1 MKRDVPKK
9 IIDGTTPFYLHPSDN
24 PGTMIS
30 SCILRGD
37 YYDLW
42 EKAMRNA
49 LRAKNKF
56 GFVDGTLSKPEST
69 EPEAC
74 MWEPCNSM
82 LVSWLFNSI
91 DSVLQPSIAYM
102 ETVKELWDDL
112 REHFSIGNA
121 PRIHQLK
128 ADIAAAKATG
138 SKCYGILHPTQGY
151 VG

>member
-1 MKRDVPKK
+1 MAENTNMKRDVPKK

-102 ETVKELWDDL
+102 ETERTVGRSARALLYW
-112 REHFSIGNA
+112 
-121 PRIHQLK
+121 
-128 ADIAAAKATG
+128 
-138 SKCYGILHPTQGY
+138 KCTTNSPTEG
-151 VG
+151 